1 MNSPVFLKGEHI
13 IDELSGMTHEE
24 SQRILSLKTELF
36 NEDGTPKEEMTDGVN
51 KSWELV
57 SLLKKRNILW
67 KAMLN

>member
-1 MNSPVFLKGEHI
+1 MNSPVFLRGENI

-36 NEDGTPKEEMTDGVN
+36 NEDGTPKEGMADGVN

-57 SLLKKRNILW
+57 ALLNKRNILW

>member
-36 NEDGTPKEEMTDGVN
+36 NMNGTPKDDVADGFN
-51 KSWELV
+51 KSWELI
-57 SLLKKRNILW
+57 SLLKKRNTLW

>member
-1 MNSPVFLKGEHI
+1 MKSPVFLRGENI

-36 NEDGTPKEEMTDGVN
+36 NEDGTPKYEIADGAN
-51 KSWELV
+51 KSLELV
-57 SLLKKRNILW
+57 ALLNKRNILW